1 MKGTVYKRSRGCGRT
16 VTGRRCERCPT
27 ATVSWAYR
35 VRVGKDANGDWIERR
50 RSGFDTLRAA
60 EAELAGVLTSMN
72 DGTFVQPSELTLG
85 GYLVDRWLPA
95 TAPPHVGFKT
105 WADRRSNLEHH
116 VVPRLGPIP
125 LQDLTP
131 DHLNRLYAEL
141 LRDGRVRQEGGLSPT
156 SIRRIHAMLRKAL
169 NDAVRWGL
177 LRRNVVTLADPPPAR
192 VEASARRRSMQT
204 WSAREL
210 RTFLELTREHPLHR
224 AWLVASSTGLRR
236 SELLALR
243 WTTVD
248 LRNAVL
254 TVRSAVVEV
263 DDAEYGLEDTQKS
276 VTSGRTIHLD
286 RRTVA
291 ELAQER
297 RDQAALRRTLE
308 ADWNPQGLVFARVED
323 GSWWNPQS
331 VSHAF
336 DRAVRR
342 TGLRR
347 IRFHDL
353 RHTHAT
359 LLLQAGVNP
368 KVVSERLGHSSV
380 AFTLDTYAHVMPGM
394 QPEACPALRR
404 PRLGRRGRG
413 PRNGLTA
420 VSAPA
425 GVSPRR
431 PTRVPGCRHMR
442 S

>member
-1 MKGTVYKRSRGCGRT
+1 M
-16 VTGRRCERCPT
+16 

-50 RSGFDTLRAA
+50 RSGFDTKRAA
-60 EAELAGVLTSMN
+60 EAELTGVLTSMN

-105 WADRRSNLEHH
+105 WADRKSNLEHH
-116 VVPRLGPIP
+116 VVPRLGTIP

-131 DHLNRLYAEL
+131 DHLNRMYAEL

-156 SIRRIHAMLRKAL
+156 SVRRIHAMLRKAL

-204 WSAREL
+204 WSAGEL

-248 LRNAVL
+248 IRNAVL

-276 VTSGRTIHLD
+276 VASGRTIHLD

-291 ELAQER
+291 ELGQER

-308 ADWNPQGLVFARVED
+308 ADWNLQGLVFARVED

-359 LLLQAGVNP
+359 LLRM
-368 KVVSERLGHSSV
+368 SEV
-380 AFTLDTYAHVMPGM
+380 ASDASTADRVM
-394 QPEACPALRR
+394 AV
-404 PRLGRRGRG
+404 PR
-413 PRNGLTA
+413 
-420 VSAPA
+420 
-425 GVSPRR
+425 
-431 PTRVPGCRHMR
+431 
-442 S
+442 